1 VLISISLNSMLFAA
15 TGPVSRW
22 VLDHSRLARRLDQR
36 QEPFAQLPMSTERR
50 YLEGQVV
57 LVGYGRVGATVAEAL
72 ARSGARHVVVEEQD
86 RIVAG
91 LRRRGEHAIH
101 GDATRADVL
110 ERAGIAG
117 ARLLVVTAPE
127 PFRARRIVEVAR
139 EASPHVALA
148 VRTHSA
154 AEQAF
159 FEDYLG
165 GSGGHGRAVYAER
178 EAALSLAHYAL
189 LTLGESDDE
198 ADGVVASL
206 RAAVTA
212 PTEMFRAMAT
222 RDYQTLTVEP
232 GAPDGAPTSDQQ
244 P

>member
-1 VLISISLNSMLFAA
+1 M
-15 TGPVSRW
+15 
-22 VLDHSRLARRLDQR
+22 
-36 QEPFAQLPMSTERR
+36 
-50 YLEGQVV
+50 

-91 LRRRGEHAIH
+91 LRRRGESAIH

-110 ERAGIAG
+110 ERAGIGG

-165 GSGGHGRAVYAER
+165 ESGGSGRAVYAER

-189 LTLGESDDE
+189 LTLGSSDDE
-198 ADGVVASL
+198 ATGVVASL
-206 RAAVTA
+206 RADATA
-212 PTEMFRAMAT
+212 PTEMFRAMPT
-222 RDYQTLTVEP
+222 REHQALAREP
-232 GAPDGAPTSDQQ
+232 SAADGTAVPDRP